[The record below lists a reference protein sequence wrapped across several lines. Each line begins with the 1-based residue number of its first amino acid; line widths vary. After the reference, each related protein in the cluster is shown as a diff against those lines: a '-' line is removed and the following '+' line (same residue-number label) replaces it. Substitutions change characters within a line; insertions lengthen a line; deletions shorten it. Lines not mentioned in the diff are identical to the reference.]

1 MTIHLAKGLEFP
13 YVYIVGME
21 EDLFPSAMNLD
32 SRSGLEEERRLFYVA
47 LTRAE
52 KRAFYRI
59 RNLVTAGETP
69 TMPSP
74 ADLLKKSMKAFWIT
88 KFRSPTMNTS
98 PWSILPFSGIINQ
111 PRSLRKYLNRGTESP
126 ARLQILLNSRT
137 RKLQEAPLPTSSK
150 EELIEL
156 PTGTKVEHQRFGKG
170 VVVQVE
176 GAGNDK
182 KATIKFSGVGE
193 KKLCCAF

>member
-1 MTIHLAKGLEFP
+1 
-13 YVYIVGME
+13 
-21 EDLFPSAMNLD
+21 
-32 SRSGLEEERRLFYVA
+32 
-47 LTRAE
+47 
-52 KRAFYRI
+52 
-59 RNLVTAGETP
+59 
-69 TMPSP
+69 
-74 ADLLKKSMKAFWIT
+74 MKAFWIT

-111 PRSLRKYLNRGTESP
+111 PRSLRKYLNRGMESP
-126 ARLQILLNSRT
+126 TRSKSYQLKKL
-137 RKLQEAPLPTSSK
+137 RKLQEAPMPTSSK

-193 KKLCCAF
+193 KKLLLRFAKLKILS